1 MAWMLLRGRAI
12 SCITRSFVECIF
24 ASYGRQQKGI
34 SIIKALKWHQFGGG
48 GDGPICG
55 ARRQLLNPSSGCSG
69 AVAERGDPPLTSTAA
84 ARRRPD
90 YIQSDP
96 NSHREWNNHPS
107 NIDTR

>member
-1 MAWMLLRGRAI
+1 MDVAAGEGDV
-12 SCITRSFVECIF
+12 ITRSFIECIF
-24 ASYGRQQKGI
+24 AAQMDTDKRDI
-34 SIIKALKWHQFGGG
+34 SLIKALKWHQFGGV

-55 ARRQLLNPSSGCSG
+55 ARRQSLNLSSGCSG